1 MKMLSR
7 QDLTDILYG
16 CAILG
21 TGGGGELDE
30 GLQYIDSALAQ
41 GKEFRLVSVD
51 DVPAGSKVCTPYL
64 LGAISALPEHEE
76 KQYARLPRTSEPAI
90 MTAFKRLQDYCRTF

>member
-1 MKMLSR
+1 MKILSR

-41 GKEFRLVSVD
+41 GKAFRL
-51 DVPAGSKVCTPYL
+51 AGPPHMNTC
-64 LGAISALPEHEE
+64 
-76 KQYARLPRTSEPAI
+76 
-90 MTAFKRLQDYCRTF
+90 